1 MESIEEDIQGPVTP
15 EITSEVTPRSPS
27 DHPEIDPPD
36 TQLHSAPSVTDRLDH
51 LESLLTRFITASISN
66 VNTGG
71 PGSSGTRRS
80 TSPMPEASPENYIQA
95 EIERLRKDIKER
107 FQHKLR
113 SLTTEKDS
121 FAKWR
126 ADVLNDALPI
136 DAKNILTE
144 EETSAP
150 KSLSKRD
157 AALWQRRNDSL
168 YVRMFN
174 SMTPT
179 VRQIIGPQTRTSAA
193 DLFIRASECF
203 GISAAKERYVLIQE
217 LTTLKLRDNNWT
229 QYLNRFR
236 EIQSRLEELDVKKA
250 DIEHDLF
257 LIGLGS
263 WNSAFVRTR
272 LDEFFAS
279 GQRNQPIKNLNLRDL
294 QGELSNRAQIDS
306 DTANQK
312 LSEKSDQEDPKS
324 DQSDSEP
331 EQSDSESHKKPGM
344 TRSRSPNKRGDP
356 PKCSHCTGLGHIE
369 TKCWFKHP
377 NLAPPEWAP
386 RVRGKNEDLQPR
398 VGAIISNSSHNTP
411 NNWMVDSCAS
421 FHMTADRSTFVSYR
435 PLNHRESVEAVFG
448 HQKRPSGIGTVI
460 LQVEGGELVL
470 QDVRH
475 VPHLTTNSNII
486 SLGRLVRG
494 GYRIGGSTPTPD
506 KQLTFSSPDGREFR
520 AELANNDVYRILSCK
535 ATSVSITE
543 NKGPPM
549 LLASTPVP
557 SPRARKRRDRPPG
570 ICDKLA
576 RKTRPGP

>member
-1 MESIEEDIQGPVTP
+1 MESIEEDIQGPHTP
-15 EITSEVTPRSPS
+15 EFTGEEDTPRSPS
-27 DHPEIDPPD
+27 DPPEIR
-36 TQLHSAPSVTDRLDH
+36 LHSEPSVADRLDR
-51 LESLLTRFITASISN
+51 LEDLLTRFITASISN

-71 PGSSGTRRS
+71 SVGSIGGRRS
-80 TSPMPEASPENYIQA
+80 ISPIPEESPENHIQV

-107 FQHKLR
+107 FQHKLT
-113 SLTTEKDS
+113 SLTTETDS

-126 ADVLNDALPI
+126 ADVLNDALLI
-136 DAKNILTE
+136 DAKDILTGG
-144 EETSAP
+144 ETSAP
-150 KSLSKRD
+150 RSLSKRD

-203 GISAAKERYVLIQE
+203 GISAAKERYLLVQE
-217 LTTLKLRDNNWT
+217 LTTLKLRDNDWT
-229 QYLNRFR
+229 RYLNRYR
-236 EIQSRLEELDVKKA
+236 EIQSRLEELNTTKE

-263 WNSAFVRTR
+263 WNSTFVRTK
-272 LDEFFAS
+272 LDEFFAT

-312 LSEKSDQEDPKS
+312 LSEKSDR
-324 DQSDSEP
+324 SDSEP
-331 EQSDSESHKKPGM
+331 ERSDSESRKKPGM
-344 TRSRSPNKRGDP
+344 TRSKSPNKRGDL

-369 TKCWFKHP
+369 SNCWFKHP

-398 VGAIISNSSHNTP
+398 VGAVISNSSHATP
-411 NNWMVDSCAS
+411 NDWMVDSCAS
-421 FHMTADRSTFVSYR
+421 FHMTADRSAFASYR

-470 QDVRH
+470 QDVRYI
-475 VPHLTTNSNII
+475 PHLTTKSNI
-486 SLGRLVRG
+486 RL
-494 GYRIGGSTPTPD
+494 
-506 KQLTFSSPDGREFR
+506 FR
-520 AELANNDVYRILSCK
+520 
-535 ATSVSITE
+535 
-543 NKGPPM
+543 
-549 LLASTPVP
+549 
-557 SPRARKRRDRPPG
+557 
-570 ICDKLA
+570 
-576 RKTRPGP
+576 